1 MWIIHFFTFCGGQLA
16 VVVSFVK
23 SECLFSPYKGSLT
36 SHVKGEKPGCVTRN
50 TSSYYPRISS
60 LVKIFIQALLH
71 FLCLDAA
78 VAAHVIITQFPLH
91 SQKSWKC
98 FKVTSK
104 SNEIHLSKKD
114 EVQPGAKRK
123 MRVSVHMQ
131 QVVQNG
137 SRGQQLCFA
146 DQSTTWSLET
156 CSSHSMKGHLSYNR
170 MCLHRR
176 RWQGLIIAALQI

>member
-1 MWIIHFFTFCGGQLA
+1 MWIIQFFTFCGGQLP

-36 SHVKGEKPGCVTRN
+36 SHVKGEKPRCVTRN

-71 FLCLDAA
+71 FFCLDAA
-78 VAAHVIITQFPLH
+78 VAAHVIITQFPLR
-91 SQKSWKC
+91 SQKSWKYI
-98 FKVTSK
+98 KVTSK
-104 SNEIHLSKKD
+104 SNEVCQSKKD
-114 EVQPGAKRK
+114 EDQPGAKRK
-123 MRVSVHMQ
+123 MRVNVHMQ
-131 QVVQNG
+131 QVELEG
-137 SRGQQLCFA
+137 PFRQQLSFA

-176 RWQGLIIAALQI
+176 RWQGLIIAALQV

>member
-36 SHVKGEKPGCVTRN
+36 SHVKGEKPRCVTRN

-137 SRGQQLCFA
+137 RGLEGNFRQQLC
-146 DQSTTWSLET
+146 
-156 CSSHSMKGHLSYNR
+156 
-170 MCLHRR
+170 
-176 RWQGLIIAALQI
+176 

>member
-1 MWIIHFFTFCGGQLA
+1 MILDNLVKPSLVGFRKKLERGQDACGLFIFFTFCGGQLP
-16 VVVSFVK
+16 VVASFVK

-36 SHVKGEKPGCVTRN
+36 SHVKGEKPRCVTRN

-71 FLCLDAA
+71 FFCLDAA
-78 VAAHVIITQFPLH
+78 VAAHVIITQFPLR
-91 SQKSWKC
+91 SQKSWKY

-137 SRGQQLCFA
+137 RGLEGNFRQQLC
-146 DQSTTWSLET
+146 
-156 CSSHSMKGHLSYNR
+156 
-170 MCLHRR
+170 
-176 RWQGLIIAALQI
+176 